1 MLYIYIY
8 IEQEVLLY
16 PHIDLNNIWTIHK
29 HGEIWN
35 SSQPVEF
42 VRNHDTVRLEHFAS
56 TRKLHSHDIPAP
68 VSAQKKEHNEVS

>member
-1 MLYIYIY
+1 MLYIYL
-8 IEQEVLLY
+8 EQEVLLY
-16 PHIDLNNIWTIHK
+16 PHIDLNNIWTIYK

-35 SSQPVEF
+35 SSLPVEF